1 MAARTL
7 FLTTPMM
14 VGDDVR
20 ALQKALK
27 NPARPDLRD
36 DDFLQSPSGAD
47 GEFGED
53 THRAVFRAKYWLG
66 FTHPDHKAAG
76 KLINFLN
83 GVTPPTPK
91 MNQLRKKR
99 LAAIKAKPPGFRKLE
114 VAVKH
119 LGVKESPSGSNKVM
133 FASFYDLPGPWCAM
147 FVTFCGAK
155 AGLKSYAKRPPGRW
169 AYVPF
174 MVDDARAGR
183 YNYTVTSNPVSGDDA
198 ALDFSSPKDGVPDHI
213 GIFASEH
220 DLRKINAA
228 ALKKAIQSFGA
239 LGSNEFW
246 SVEGNT
252 MVGQDSNGGEV
263 MLRKRRKQDVVA
275 FMHPGG

>member
-1 MAARTL
+1 MARTL
-7 FLTTPMM
+7 FLTSPMM

-27 NPARPDLRD
+27 NPARPDLKD
-36 DDFLQSPSGAD
+36 DDFLQSESGVD

-66 FTHPDHKAAG
+66 YTNPDHKAAD
-76 KLINFLN
+76 KLIKFLN
-83 GVTPPTPK
+83 GAMPPTSK
-91 MNQLRKKR
+91 MKQLRKKR
-99 LAAIKAKPPGFRKLE
+99 LAALKAKTPGFRKLE
-114 VAVKH
+114 IAVEH
-119 LGVKESPSGSNKVM
+119 LGDKENPPGSNKVM
-133 FASFYDLPGPWCAM
+133 FATFYDQPGPWCAM
-147 FVTFCGAK
+147 FVTFCGVK

-174 MVDDARAGR
+174 MVSDAKQGLH
-183 YNYTVTSNPVSGDDA
+183 NYTITRSPVTGDDV
-198 ALDFSSPKDGVPDHI
+198 ALDFPPRDGVPDHI
-213 GIFASEH
+213 GIFAREQ

-228 ALKKAIQSFGA
+228 ALNKAIQRFGA

-263 MLRKRRKQDVVA
+263 MLRKRRREDVVA
-275 FMHPGG
+275 FMHPGT